1 MRRPQE
7 PGHTPLRTLVRAV
20 AKASEGSG
28 VALTKRK
35 EELQNLKVKPTYSS
49 KIASLD
55 LSRPKFIPGAEM
67 L

>member
-7 PGHTPLRTLVRAV
+7 PSHRQLRTLVRAV
-20 AKASEGSG
+20 AKASEGNG

-35 EELQNLKVKPTYSS
+35 EKLQNLKVKPTDSS